1 MIDFAAVVIAVAF
14 VVLVGYLVPTV
25 VQLRRT
31 VAQSERLLAQL
42 NSQLPELLRD
52 IKATTHNVQVLSG
65 QAKAGVDRASVLFN
79 AIGNVGDT
87 VNQVHSA
94 VRGQSAALVLKA
106 AGMFQGARAIVTSIK
121 SRFHKDE
128 GGPTHGRK

>member
-42 NSQLPELLRD
+42 NSQLPDLLRD
-52 IKATTHNVQVLSG
+52 IKATTQNVQAMST
-65 QAKAGVDRASVLFN
+65 QAKQGVDRASVLFN
-79 AIGNVGDT
+79 AVGQIGET

-106 AGMFQGARAIVTSIK
+106 AGLFQGVKAIATSIK
-121 SRFHKDE
+121 DRIHKDE